1 MRRGSADQWQPHP
14 PPQHPPPPMGAADD
28 SPDARA
34 PIFTPTTDSRR
45 LTRSLWHE
53 GHATAVGA
61 WTSFSN
67 SAPQAR
73 HPYS

>member
-1 MRRGSADQWQPHP
+1 
-14 PPQHPPPPMGAADD
+14 MGAAG
-28 SPDARA
+28 PLEARV
-34 PIFTPTTDSRR
+34 PTFTPTTDRRR
-45 LTRSLWHE
+45 LTRSLWQA
-53 GHATAVGA
+53 GQATALGA

>member
-1 MRRGSADQWQPHP
+1 
-14 PPQHPPPPMGAADD
+14 MGAAGAL
-28 SPDARA
+28 DARA
-34 PIFTPTTDSRR
+34 PTFTPTTDRRR
-45 LTRSLWHE
+45 LTRSLWQD
-53 GHATAVGA
+53 GQATAVGA